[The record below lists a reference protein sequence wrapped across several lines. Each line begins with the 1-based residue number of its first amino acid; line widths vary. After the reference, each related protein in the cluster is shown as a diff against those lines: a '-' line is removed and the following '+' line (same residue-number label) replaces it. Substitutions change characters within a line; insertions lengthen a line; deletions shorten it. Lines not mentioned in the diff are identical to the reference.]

1 MAHAQHLVHSDTT
14 FAEGLCTLHEID
26 SHWLCSLHLT
36 NWHIDCF
43 LFLLLVALHF
53 LYIHFQFMTTLQL
66 DVNWNSFVH
75 HFSASVEDKDAS
87 EPSGHSY
94 RTGRKHEGFA
104 FATVSWLQSLQS
116 VIQECR
122 IYFRRSS
129 SPKNAKKCKKVQR
142 CGEQN
147 SPSLYPALACQAERF
162 VRRKPMKK
170 DSSVTGGLIL
180 EREG

>member
-129 SPKNAKKCKKVQR
+129 SPFRSAKM
-142 CGEQN
+142 
-147 SPSLYPALACQAERF
+147 
-162 VRRKPMKK
+162 RRTKLTFTL
-170 DSSVTGGLIL
+170 SSSGLPGREVCEEKAYEKRQQCHRRSDLRKGGL
-180 EREG
+180 G